1 MDQEGIDNHVQV
13 GFSGLKMLLG
23 LGNIKTKRTISSPIP
38 QTSKMIINRLGKPVI
53 GSLNVWNF
61 KLPSNT
67 IG

>member
-1 MDQEGIDNHVQV
+1 MGQEGIDDHVQV
-13 GFSGLKMLLG
+13 GFFRFKNAIGFMKH
-23 LGNIKTKRTISSPIP
+23 KTKRTISSPTP
-38 QTSKMIINRLGKPVI
+38 QTSKMIINRLGKPVM